1 MRFVILVAC
10 FWLATSPLQSKM
22 VFTSKRDGNPEIYT
36 MANDGSNQTRLTF
49 NEASDSAP
57 AWSPNG
63 QQIVFDSTRDGNRE
77 IYVMDADG
85 SNQRNLTRHP
95 AFDVAPDWHP
105 DGDRIAFMRGEE
117 IAYIYT
123 IDLDGNNL
131 TLITKADYVGTPRWS
146 PDGKRIAFEAFF
158 DNVNNDGN
166 HGGIYVADANGRNRW
181 LVSREGDWEFIKM
194 GGWSPDGQQIM
205 YKESRER
212 GQNGDWVNTIVIA
225 TLHRSKREVIGFD
238 EVKLPPSPLLGAQAY
253 GWGADG
259 KSIIMSGIIGIWNVY
274 RYRLADRQ
282 LIQLTDTPPSDNY
295 GPDEWNPRLSV
306 PPKPGRLPVYWGEM
320 KAAQ

>member
-1 MRFVILVAC
+1 MILVVSL
-10 FWLATSPLQSKM
+10 WLTTSPLQSKI
-22 VFTSKRDGNPEIYT
+22 VFYSKRDGNPEIYT

-49 NEASDSAP
+49 NEAEDFAP

-63 QQIVFDSTRDGNRE
+63 QQIVFDSERDGNWE

-95 AFDVAPDWHP
+95 AFDVDPDWHP

-117 IAYIYT
+117 IAYLYT
-123 IDLDGNNL
+123 MDLDGNNL
-131 TLITKADYVGTPRWS
+131 KLITKAEYIGDPMWS

-158 DNVNNDGN
+158 DNE
-166 HGGIYVADANGRNRW
+166 GGIYVADANGRNRW
-181 LVSREGDWEFIKM
+181 LVSREGDWEFIFL
-194 GGWSPDGQQIM
+194 GGWSPDGQQIV
-205 YKESRER
+205 YTETFQR
-212 GQNGDWVNTIVIA
+212 GQDGDWVNTIVIT
-225 TLHRSKREVIGFD
+225 TLHRSKREVIGV
-238 EVKLPPSPLLGAQAY
+238 EELKLPPSPLLAAQGF

-259 KSIIMSGIIGIWNVY
+259 KSMLIGGRIGIWNIY

-282 LIQLTDTPPSDNY
+282 LIQLTDTPPSYNKS
-295 GPDEWNPRLSV
+295 PREWNPRLSV
-306 PPKPGRLPVYWGEM
+306 PPKPGRLPVYWGKI